1 MPLTRFV
8 GLVDIAMIVVLAV
21 FVILPPRPQYMEPAI
36 PGSEP
41 AHFAVALAEAR
52 TIARPTDGTAVD
64 DLVTRL
70 SEAGQKDWAIDFAV
84 LASER
89 MRQTPDR
96 WKALMAASTVF
107 VARFDVVPGLD
118 FANRALAACEVA
130 QAKDPAACPSPDQVR
145 MQLYTANLS
154 ASVKSG
160 FNPRT
165 ERDKFQKAGESAL
178 LQIHIDPPDRERG
191 SAAPAPGQA
200 TSERGSG
207 SATAP

>member
-1 MPLTRFV
+1 MQVTRLV

-21 FVILPPRPQYMEPAI
+21 FVVLPPRPQYMEAAI

-41 AHFAVALAEAR
+41 SHFALALAEAR

-64 DLVTRL
+64 ELVTKL

-89 MRQTPDR
+89 MKDAPDR

-118 FANRALAACEVA
+118 FVNRALVACESA
-130 QAKDPAACPSPDQVR
+130 QAKDPAACPGPDQVR
-145 MQLYTANLS
+145 MQLYAANLG

-165 ERDKFQKAGESAL
+165 ERDKVQRAGESAL
-178 LQIHIDPPDRERG
+178 LQIHLDPHDRERG
-191 SAAPAPGQA
+191 SAAPRAPAGA
-200 TSERGSG
+200 TDGGSD

>member
-1 MPLTRFV
+1 MQVTRFV
-8 GLVDIAMIVVLAV
+8 GLVDIAMIVVLLV
-21 FVILPPRPQYMEPAI
+21 FVILPPRPQYMVPAI
-36 PGSEP
+36 AGTEQ
-41 AHFAVALAEAR
+41 AHFAIALAEAR

-64 DLVTRL
+64 DLVTKL

-84 LASER
+84 LESDR
-89 MRQTPDR
+89 MKGQPDR

-118 FANRALAACEVA
+118 FANRALIACDSA
-130 QAKDPAACPSPDQVR
+130 QAKDPASCPSPDQVR
-145 MQLYTANLS
+145 MQLYTANLT

-165 ERDKFQKAGESAL
+165 DRDKFQKAGESAL
-178 LQIHIDPPDRERG
+178 LQIHLDPPDRERG
-191 SAAPAPGQA
+191 SAALR
-200 TSERGSG
+200 TTGSGTG